1 MRCGEADDC
10 RNFYNKQSLRLKAVL
25 DEGCFGKIVD
35 IFYYHKTVISHY
47 KIYK

>member
-1 MRCGEADDC
+1 MLLGAGDYRDFWVYKE
-10 RNFYNKQSLRLKAVL
+10 KLSSKMIL
-25 DEGCFGKIVD
+25 DEGWFGKIVD